1 MKEEKKLLFSND
13 AKISQKLFL
22 SSHLTERQEYA
33 ITLFKEP
40 YNLSISSHEFVMKSI
55 STNTNSWNDH
65 RSSSE

>member
-40 YNLSISSHEFVMKSI
+40 YNLSISYQYQFLE
-55 STNTNSWNDH
+55 
-65 RSSSE
+65 RSSLILRVIGN